1 MTDKEFQKFVIE
13 HLVKLNEGQEKLNQ
27 AIAKIEIEHGEKFS
41 ALFDGYQSITETLAD
56 HSARLQRIEDKLE
69 THEVQIKVLDSTKSN
84 KRKVK

>member
-27 AIAKIEIEHGEKFS
+27 AIAKIEIEHGEKLS